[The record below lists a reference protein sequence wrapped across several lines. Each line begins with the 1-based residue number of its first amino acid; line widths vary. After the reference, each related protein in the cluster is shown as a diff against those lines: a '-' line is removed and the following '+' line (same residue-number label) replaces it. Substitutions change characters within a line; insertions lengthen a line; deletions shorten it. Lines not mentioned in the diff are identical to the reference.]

1 MNDKTTD
8 TRTLSERIA
17 EWELQRKKKTGSG
30 NRAVFLTL
38 RTEIKEALE
47 DGWAVVQ
54 IYRTLHEEGKID
66 FSYQA
71 FRLYVNK
78 LILNPGQTHRKP
90 KDDKPPKQQTG
101 KPEQTDKPKQEADK
115 PKGFHW
121 NPNYS
126 KEDLL

>member
-38 RTEIKEALE
+38 RSEIKEALE

-90 KDDKPPKQQTG
+90 KDDKPTKQQAG
-101 KPEQTDKPKQEADK
+101 KSEPATTKQEADK
-115 PKGFHW
+115 PKGFRW

>member
-1 MNDKTTD
+1 MAQ
-8 TRTLSERIA
+8 RQL
-17 EWELQRKKKTGSG
+17 ELNKKTGSG
-30 NRAVFLTL
+30 NRAIFLTL
-38 RTEIKEALE
+38 RAEIKEALD

-90 KDDKPPKQQTG
+90 KDNKPKQQDG
-101 KPEQTDKPKQEADK
+101 MPEPATAKQEADK
-115 PKGFHW
+115 PKGFVW

-126 KEDLL
+126 KEDLF